1 MISYVHSLVSKRVKV
16 AVFSMAVYIL
26 LLSCNRPCFASGA
39 VYGSFAA
46 CFLTPVKGSTTPMIA
61 RALGTVAANSVL
73 LGERKA
79 KLTHLIVYMYVH
91 VCMICKPEVLFPG
104 SNLFRICSLTCC

>member
-1 MISYVHSLVSKRVKV
+1 MKV
-16 AVFSMAVYIL
+16 AVFSMALYIL
-26 LLSCNRPCFASGA
+26 LLSCNLPCFASGA

-61 RALGTVAANSVL
+61 RALGTVAANSIL

-79 KLTHLIVYMYVH
+79 KLTQFDH
-91 VCMICKPEVLFPG
+91 VCMIFQPDV
-104 SNLFRICSLTCC
+104 RQ